1 MHNRKGAIINAP
13 FLFSTFMNMA
23 LNSFGKAEKLSSK
36 RAIDALFANG
46 RSFKEYPFKVLYDEV
61 NDNEANTQVLI
72 SVPKRRFSKAVTR
85 NRIKRLIRET
95 YRLSKQSFIEKSQS
109 EGKYFALA
117 FVYIGKDI
125 PKYGPLKEAMQ
136 NALQKINT
144 QN

>member
-1 MHNRKGAIINAP
+1 
-13 FLFSTFMNMA
+13 MNMA

-36 RAIDALFANG
+36 RVIDALFAQG
-46 RSFKEYPFKVLYDEV
+46 QSFKEYPFKVLF
-61 NDNEANTQVLI
+61 NEIGGQTNSTQVLI

-95 YRLSKQSFIEKSQS
+95 YRVSKQSFIEKSRS

-125 PKYGPLKEAMQ
+125 PKYGPLKDAMQ